1 MPKRIL
7 ITGAAGFIG
16 SSLAGYLARRGYEV
30 LGLDS
35 LTGYYD
41 AEFKVSR
48 LRRDGFAFADKEAA
62 CGVRTPVQSATI
74 PGLSFIYADIM
85 DVERLERIFSDF
97 RPDTVVNL
105 AACPGVRSSYIDP
118 CATFATN
125 VGGFF
130 NVLEM
135 MRRVGCRNLVYA
147 SSSAVYGDSPS
158 LPFREVNKREQAASV
173 YAATKM
179 CDESLADAYAG
190 SYGFSA
196 KGLRMFSVYGPWGR
210 PDMAPM
216 LFADGLERGEE
227 ITLYDHGRQ
236 TRDFTYIDD
245 VIESI
250 ARLIDLPPM
259 PSTNEIYNIG
269 PGHPVTVLEFLQQL
283 SQSMGR
289 TPKIS
294 EEDAFPGE
302 SRHTFADSSK
312 LQAVT
317 GYRPTTCL
325 ADGIAQLLEWRAT
338 YE

>member
-1 MPKRIL
+1 
-7 ITGAAGFIG
+7 
-16 SSLAGYLARRGYEV
+16 
-30 LGLDS
+30 
-35 LTGYYD
+35 
-41 AEFKVSR
+41 
-48 LRRDGFAFADKEAA
+48 
-62 CGVRTPVQSATI
+62 
-74 PGLSFIYADIM
+74 
-85 DVERLERIFSDF
+85 
-97 RPDTVVNL
+97 
-105 AACPGVRSSYIDP
+105 
-118 CATFATN
+118 
-125 VGGFF
+125 
-130 NVLEM
+130 
-135 MRRVGCRNLVYA
+135 
-147 SSSAVYGDSPS
+147 
-158 LPFREVNKREQAASV
+158 
-173 YAATKM
+173 
-179 CDESLADAYAG
+179 
-190 SYGFSA
+190 
-196 KGLRMFSVYGPWGR
+196 
-210 PDMAPM
+210 MAPM
-216 LFADGLERGEE
+216 LFADALERGEE